1 MPLVTTRAY
10 ALALQLTEPSGFWVS
25 AGHGQHGHGFARR
38 IPALRADTVCPP
50 AAVSGNPRSV
60 TAPVGPLQPG
70 GTSPLSTFEKA
81 QSMADLWMPA
91 AVREQAS
98 ADRMDALCMA
108 SHHRRGRDFD
118 ALNVARCAVKRQ
130 LRDTVYCIRDR
141 GCLLHVN
148 APAFGGAK

>member
-1 MPLVTTRAY
+1 MNG
-10 ALALQLTEPSGFWVS
+10 LAT
-25 AGHGQHGHGFARR
+25 
-38 IPALRADTVCPP
+38 LRPP

-60 TAPVGPLQPG
+60 TAPVGPMEPG
-70 GTSPLSTFEKA
+70 GTFHPSCVNPAACAAFEACGVGCLKVATTYEKA
-81 QSMADLWMPA
+81 QRMADLWMPS

-148 APAFGGAK
+148 APYFGGAK